1 MSPAEQT
8 QHNSTAVRKFD
19 GFLIGFL
26 VAVTGL
32 IGAGATGLI
41 G

>member
-1 MSPAEQT
+1 MSPIEQA
-8 QHNSTAVRKFD
+8 QHESSAVRKFD

-32 IGAGATGLI
+32 IGVGASGIL
-41 G
+41 